1 MYLGRLCG
9 MALMFTVSAASAQ
22 EQPTPGDCAGLAANS
37 IESVLR
43 SCHGEVV
50 DPAEAALL
58 GQDPLSGPSFSSDQP
73 FDRISGEAESLVDPF
88 QVSVLLDDVGDA
100 LSLPRSTARTG
111 PLVQIDGETWAS
123 EQERMMSRV
132 NDAAEPA
139 TREVFWQ
146 ALPRSTPLT
155 PMAVPHVE
163 VDGRLVPMEDWLEG
177 SLPGRLADPVAVADP
192 DGELVS
198 PLVPSSGT
206 IRSAVIDGVTVE
218 MDPASYRLM
227 EMILRS
233 AGVSSAE
240 AEQTV
245 QSGGLEE
252 LRE

>member
-43 SCHGEVV
+43 GCRGEVV

-73 FDRISGEAESLVDPF
+73 FDSTSGEADSFIAPSH
-88 QVSVLLDDVGDA
+88 VSALLDDVGNA
-100 LSLPRSTARTG
+100 LSLPRSTTRTA

-123 EQERMMSRV
+123 EQDRLRSRV
-132 NDAAEPA
+132 DDAAEPA
-139 TREVFWQ
+139 TRDVVWQ
-146 ALPRSTPLT
+146 APPRLPPLT
-155 PMAVPHVE
+155 PVAVPHVE
-163 VDGRLVPMEDWLEG
+163 VDGRQVPMEGWLEG
-177 SLPGRLADPVAVADP
+177 SLPGRLADPVAVAAP

-198 PLVPSSGT
+198 TLPPST
-206 IRSAVIDGVTVE
+206 ETMRSAVIDGVTVE

-227 EMILRS
+227 ELILGS
-233 AGVSSAE
+233 AGVSSAK
-240 AEQTV
+240 AEPTV

-252 LRE
+252 PRE

>member
-9 MALMFTVSAASAQ
+9 VILMFTVSSANAQ

-73 FDRISGEAESLVDPF
+73 FDRISGEAESLVDPSH
-88 QVSVLLDDVGDA
+88 VSVLLSDVGDA
-100 LSLPRSTARTG
+100 LSLPRSITRTA

-123 EQERMMSRV
+123 EQDRLRSRV

-139 TREVFWQ
+139 TRQ
-146 ALPRSTPLT
+146 AFRQAQPHLPPLT
-155 PMAVPHVE
+155 PVAVPHVE

-177 SLPGRLADPVAVADP
+177 SLPGRRADPAGVAAP
-192 DGELVS
+192 EEELVS
-198 PLVPSSGT
+198 TLPPST
-206 IRSAVIDGVTVE
+206 EIMRSAVIDGVTVE

-227 EMILRS
+227 ELILGS

-240 AEQTV
+240 AEQTA

-252 LRE
+252 PRE